1 MLGNPRCCKRILT
14 RRRRTSHRSGA
25 PRLDRSIIELL
36 LLAVIV
42 GLMVM
47 LYWANSASFAVLNL
61 FFLPVTLAGFF
72 LGRRS
77 ACNTAVFSFLM
88 GVVACWQ
95 YADLEIWL
103 SLLVWGSVLGLQA
116 LVIGTLSDDHNRE
129 VYRLRE
135 LHRTDTLS
143 DALTGVA
150 NRRAFEYELNRR
162 LTEWNRQRTPLT
174 LMLIDIDH
182 FKRLNDSH
190 GHPAGDEV
198 LQQVAR
204 IIEADCRETDLV
216 ARYGG
221 EEFAIVMPNTPSSE
235 AMKVAERARCSIEAN
250 RFEIGGLSVKT
261 TISLGVAQVTRG
273 EERTSLVQRA
283 DMALYTSKQ
292 EGRNCSHF
300 HNGLECEPFGAGAPR
315 GRARENRKPE
325 NIADAC
331 TDVVTGLPSRR
342 VFVDEL
348 RRRLSEAHRYNLS
361 LSLLLLQIDD
371 RSGAQESDDE
381 EQRNQ
386 INAIVADHARIIMRD
401 ADLVAYFDD
410 DQLAILCPATRC
422 DEALIPAMRLR
433 ERVAQTRGFAA
444 GQGALQITVSIGLT
458 AASPGDTV
466 ATILNRAEEA
476 LWDAVRGGGNRV
488 VTATNSKLVTCSTTL
503 TSLETRGD
511 DGLPIL
517 NVPMSSP
524 APASSTPT

>member
-1 MLGNPRCCKRILT
+1 M
-14 RRRRTSHRSGA
+14 
-25 PRLDRSIIELL
+25 ELL

-42 GLMVM
+42 GLMTM
-47 LYWANSASFAVLNL
+47 IYWADSASFAILNL

-72 LGRRS
+72 LGRLS
-77 ACNTAVFSFLM
+77 ACNTAVFCFLA
-88 GVVACWQ
+88 GAVACWPH
-95 YADLEIWL
+95 ADVATWL
-103 SLLVWGSVLGLQA
+103 SLGVWGAVLGLQA
-116 LVIGTLSDDHNRE
+116 LVIGTLSEDHNRE

-190 GHPAGDEV
+190 GHQAGDDV

-235 AMKVAERARCSIEAN
+235 AMKVAERARCSIESY
-250 RFEIGGLSVKT
+250 RFQIGALSIKA
-261 TISLGVAQVTRG
+261 TISLGLAQVNRG

-283 DMALYTSKQ
+283 DIALYTSKQ

-300 HNGLECEPFGAGAPR
+300 HNGAECQPFGAGAPR
-315 GRARENRKPE
+315 GRTREPRTVDV
-325 NIADAC
+325 AVDAC
-331 TDVVTGLPSRR
+331 RDAVTGLPSRR

-348 RRRLSEAHRYNLS
+348 RRRLSEANRYSLNLA
-361 LSLLLLQIDD
+361 LLLVQIDAASKPND
-371 RSGAQESDDE
+371 TDDE
-381 EQRNQ
+381 SRDQVNMM
-386 INAIVADHARIIMRD
+386 VAEHARIIMRD
-401 ADLVAYFDD
+401 SDLVAYFDD

-422 DEALIPAMRLR
+422 EEALTPAIRLR
-433 ERVAQTRGFAA
+433 ERVSQTRGFAA
-444 GQGALQITVSIGLT
+444 GQGALHVTVSIGLT
-458 AASPGDTV
+458 AAAPGDTV
-466 ATILNRAEEA
+466 ATILHRAEEA
-476 LWDAVRGGGNRV
+476 LWDAVREGGNRV
-488 VTATNSKLVTCSTTL
+488 VTANHGATATGVSGTLDGVSPGVDPLSLLPPSDPVTSP
-503 TSLETRGD
+503 TSPTGY
-511 DGLPIL
+511 
-517 NVPMSSP
+517 SP
-524 APASSTPT
+524 S